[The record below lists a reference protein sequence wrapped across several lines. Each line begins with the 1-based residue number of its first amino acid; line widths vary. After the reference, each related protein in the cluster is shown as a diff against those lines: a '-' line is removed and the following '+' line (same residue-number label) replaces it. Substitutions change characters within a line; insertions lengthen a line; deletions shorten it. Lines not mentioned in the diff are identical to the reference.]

1 MNYIKYK
8 VLDVVGGWAR
18 GGSWVKGSH
27 LGLGEVHE
35 RGSASER
42 VLEEVLY
49 WVKCIKEKV
58 LWKESDNEL
67 CQIEG
72 C

>member
-1 MNYIKYK
+1 M
-8 VLDVVGGWAR
+8 VGGWAR
-18 GGSWVKGSH
+18 GRSWVKGRY
-27 LGLGEVHE
+27 LRLGEVHE
-35 RGSASER
+35 TGSASEG

-49 WVKCIKEKV
+49 WGKHIKGKV
-58 LWKESDNEL
+58 LRKESDNEL

>member
-1 MNYIKYK
+1 MWW
-8 VLDVVGGWAR
+8 VGGPESDLGVDGR
-18 GGSWVKGSH
+18 R

-35 RGSASER
+35 MGSASEG

-49 WVKCIKEKV
+49 WGKCIRGKA

-67 CQIEG
+67 H
-72 C
+72 